1 MVFSHTLFNA
11 EQEFMLIFTILAA
24 PLEKEMQSEA
34 FLVPGPFTTAGIFQ
48 NPPAFLSLCP
58 SFVPIFGHFM
68 AKYNYVFSW
77 KCPH

>member
-34 FLVPGPFTTAGIFQ
+34 FLVPGPFFQ
-48 NPPAFLSLCP
+48 NPPVFLSLCP
-58 SFVPIFGHFM
+58 CFVSIFGHFIVGQISS
-68 AKYNYVFSW
+68 NIII
-77 KCPH
+77 

>member
-34 FLVPGPFTTAGIFQ
+34 FLVPGPFIPAGIF
-48 NPPAFLSLCP
+48 
-58 SFVPIFGHFM
+58 
-68 AKYNYVFSW
+68 
-77 KCPH
+77 